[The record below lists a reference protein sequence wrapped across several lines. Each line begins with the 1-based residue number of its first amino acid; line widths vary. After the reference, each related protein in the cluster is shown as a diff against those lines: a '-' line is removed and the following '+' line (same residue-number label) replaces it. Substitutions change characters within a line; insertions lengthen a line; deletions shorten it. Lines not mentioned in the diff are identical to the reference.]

1 MIHDEAE
8 RVAVQHVRWW
18 RSGSPG
24 RSSRFAA
31 TLCAAEIGA
40 HVTTWDDCIAAY
52 ARAWIAIGAIEAP
65 RADRMAA

>member
-8 RVAVQHVRWW
+8 RIAVQHVRWW
-18 RSGSPG
+18 RTRSGAPG

-40 HVTTWDDCIAAY
+40 HATTWDDCIAAY
-52 ARAWIAIGAIEAP
+52 ACAWIAAGEP
-65 RADRMAA
+65 CQGRFAA